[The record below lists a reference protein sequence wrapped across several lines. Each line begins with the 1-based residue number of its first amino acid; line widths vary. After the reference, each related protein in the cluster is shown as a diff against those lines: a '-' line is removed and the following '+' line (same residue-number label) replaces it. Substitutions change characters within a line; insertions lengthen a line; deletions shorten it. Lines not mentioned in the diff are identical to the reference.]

1 MTVNDMKPRIGTDCR
16 MSSSGTSTIRAPA
29 LGRERG
35 ISEGEQQREQPCRQ
49 HAQRRAQ
56 RILGQMRMIE
66 RQGGCFGRV
75 ERGGHP
81 ARPVAHQNQDAEHQ
95 NERGEIHKIGKI
107 SAAGFSKY
115 GETFLR
121 HAAIQ
126 SGSVIL
132 GRRREAKGC
141 WRGDRR
147 VLKSSLT
154 PADRRER
161 GFVDLKRQFSSNQVV
176 NDEARFSIMPPH
188 RQ

>member
-1 MTVNDMKPRIGTDCR
+1 
-16 MSSSGTSTIRAPA
+16 
-29 LGRERG
+29 
-35 ISEGEQQREQPCRQ
+35 
-49 HAQRRAQ
+49 
-56 RILGQMRMIE
+56 
-66 RQGGCFGRV
+66 
-75 ERGGHP
+75 
-81 ARPVAHQNQDAEHQ
+81 
-95 NERGEIHKIGKI
+95 
-107 SAAGFSKY
+107 
-115 GETFLR
+115 LR